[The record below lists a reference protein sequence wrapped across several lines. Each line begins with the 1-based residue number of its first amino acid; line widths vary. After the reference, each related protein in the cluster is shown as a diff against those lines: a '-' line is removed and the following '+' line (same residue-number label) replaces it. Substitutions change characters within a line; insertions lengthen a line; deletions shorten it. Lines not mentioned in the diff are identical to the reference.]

1 MRRFT
6 LQRSFHFYSCN
17 ILITCRKGHKA
28 DDSPVFGTVNA
39 FCRVAAD
46 ALPGLENP
54 QFQHAPEYNI
64 QVRHEY

>member
-1 MRRFT
+1 MRRIT
-6 LQRSFHFYSCN
+6 LQRPFHFYSCN

-28 DDSPVFGTVNA
+28 DDNPVLGTLNA

-54 QFQHAPEYNI
+54 QF
-64 QVRHEY
+64 

>member
-1 MRRFT
+1 MRRIT
-6 LQRSFHFYSCN
+6 LQRPFHFYSCN

-28 DDSPVFGTVNA
+28 DGNPVLGTLNA

-54 QFQHAPEYNI
+54 QF
-64 QVRHEY
+64 